1 MISLLSY
8 KGTLQS
14 FIPATLMHS
23 LWSHPNLLSEREIT
37 KRYPVNPKFKWR
49 CTPQS
54 AVVESDGLA
63 WPVFVLCVDVES
75 RWDKMDG
82 EVKWATQRAER
93 CMAEHMEWNGM
104 TDEWIT
110 ESHWSLACHCWVG
123 SRNSQA
129 GQSQLTSS
137 LLQARLG
144 TSQEKNCWNCLP
156 LEGSFCL

>member
-23 LWSHPNLLSEREIT
+23 LRSHPNLLSEREIT

-54 AVVESDGLA
+54 TVVESDGLA

-93 CMAEHMEWNGM
+93 CMAEHMEWDGM
-104 TDEWIT
+104 TDERIT
-110 ESHWSLACHCWVG
+110 ESHWSLACHRWMG